1 MPVTVS
7 HDSGNWIIAGKRN
20 KITIN
25 EKMAKLHERV
35 AFLEM
40 TKHEFLDPNYKQER
54 PPLPME
60 LPSQLTGTITRSRSS
75 RSSRND
81 NSS

>member
-54 PPLPME
+54 TTFADGTTVTVDWDHNSFTIQPE
-60 LPSQLTGTITRSRSS
+60 LKK
-75 RSSRND
+75 
-81 NSS
+81 